1 MKTLLLALSFFLLE
15 ISPVQA
21 QTPYFQGKTIRTS
34 PVIPPAISTICGRDS
49 SPSTTES
56 FFAREPFNTW
66 RKDNFVKSIAQYGD
80 CDRQNEKVQGK

>member
-1 MKTLLLALSFFLLE
+1 MKTLLALSFFLLE

-56 FFAREPFNTW
+56 FFARELFNLAQEQL
-66 RKDNFVKSIAQYGD
+66 RKEHRAI
-80 CDRQNEKVQGK
+80 RRR